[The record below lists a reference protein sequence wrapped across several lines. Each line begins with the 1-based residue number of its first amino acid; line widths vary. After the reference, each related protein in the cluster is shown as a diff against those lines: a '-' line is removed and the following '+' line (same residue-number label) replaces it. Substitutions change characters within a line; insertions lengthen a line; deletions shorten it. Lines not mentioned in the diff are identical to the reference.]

1 MAISTTA
8 AIIGASVIGAGASV
22 YGASKQAGAAKDAA
36 NIGAQSAQQQL
47 AQQERAYQNAD
58 RILTPY
64 SQEGAAARRMY
75 NALLGVPTAQTA
87 PQQVQ
92 TGLLGS
98 SQTGSKELDD
108 FIAANP
114 GLQQY
119 WSSWETGKGSGK
131 HRVLFGD
138 FNGYALDEYRKQVG
152 RDPAA
157 GGYTA
162 QQTPAMQQ
170 QDVANAR
177 DEAMSAFRASPFST
191 IARDS
196 AQRGT
201 NALFSTAAAM
211 GRGVNSG
218 KTMRAAADWNNTA
231 QNNAL
236 VSYMGSLGGIA
247 DTGYNADSGRAS
259 GGQTFANNASNAL
272 AAQANAQAQ
281 GRLGSANAWANGLS
295 NAAGFIG
302 WGAGQM
308 GAQQPAK
315 GNALYYQPVN
325 GAQTRA
331 ALPGAFGTVRSG
343 NF

>member
-1 MAISTTA
+1 MPFPWLA
-8 AIIGASVIGAGASV
+8 AAVFSMAGASV
-22 YGASKQAGAAKDAA
+22 YGASKQANAAKDAA
-36 NIGAQSAQQQL
+36 SMQAASADKSLQL
-47 AQQERAYQNAD
+47 QKESYANAD

-75 NALLGVPTAQTA
+75 NALLGVPTANAA
-87 PQQVQ
+87 PARPASAMGTGQPGSPDWQAYLQQNPDLQAYMDRNGFGKV
-92 TGLLGS
+92 GGS
-98 SQTGSKELDD
+98 TVEEFLSNHWNTYGQREGRTLPTFADTPAPGMGPGAGGDQ
-108 FIAANP
+108 IAADR
-114 GLQQY
+114 
-119 WSSWETGKGSGK
+119 E
-131 HRVLFGD
+131 
-138 FNGYALDEYRKQVG
+138 
-152 RDPAA
+152 
-157 GGYTA
+157 
-162 QQTPAMQQ
+162 M
-170 QDVANAR
+170 
-177 DEAMSAFRASPFST
+177 AMSAFRASPYST

-236 VSYMGSLGGIA
+236 VSYMGSLGGVA

-281 GRLGSANAWANGLS
+281 GRLGAANAWANGLS

-308 GAQQPAK
+308 GGAPK
-315 GNALYYQPVN
+315 GNALFYTPVN
-325 GAQTRA
+325 AQTTAA
-331 ALPGAFGTVRSG
+331 ALPSAFNTLRSG
-343 NF
+343 GF

>member
-1 MAISTTA
+1 MVLPLLMAA
-8 AIIGASVIGAGASV
+8 ASAIGAGASI
-22 YGASKQAGAAKDAA
+22 YSAKKQADAAKDAA

-47 AQQERAYQNAD
+47 GMQREAYQNAD

-75 NALLGVPTAQTA
+75 NALLGVPTAAAA
-87 PQQVQ
+87 PAQLQ

-98 SQTGSKELDD
+98 SRTGSQELDTY
-108 FIAANP
+108 ITNNP
-114 GLQQY
+114 ALQEY
-119 WSSWETGKGSGK
+119 WSGWETGTGSGK
-131 HRVLFGD
+131 HRTMFGD
-138 FNGYALDEYRKQVG
+138 FNGYALSEYRKAVG
-152 RDPAA
+152 RDPTQGGYADTPGA
-157 GGYTA
+157 GGSLPMNGDQIA
-162 QQTPAMQQ
+162 ADREQA
-170 QDVANAR
+170 V
-177 DEAMSAFRASPFST
+177 SAFRASPFST

-281 GRLGSANAWANGLS
+281 GRLGAANAWGQGLS

-302 WGAGQM
+302 WGVGQY
-308 GAQQPAK
+308 GNQQQQPK
-315 GNALYYQPVN
+315 KNALFYGPQP
-325 GAQTRA
+325 
-331 ALPGAFGTVRSG
+331 
-343 NF
+343 

>member
-1 MAISTTA
+1 MVFPWLA
-8 AIIGASVIGAGASV
+8 AAVVASAGASLF
-22 YGASKQAGAAKDAA
+22 GAKKQADAAKDAA
-36 NIGAQSAQQQL
+36 NIGAQSTQQQL
-47 AQQERAYQNAD
+47 QMQRDAYANAD

-64 SQEGAAARRMY
+64 SQEGAQARRMY
-75 NALLGVPTAQTA
+75 NALLGVGTADAA
-87 PQQVQ
+87 PAQPLQ

-98 SQTGSKELDD
+98 SQTGSMELDD

-114 GLQQY
+114 GLRQY
-119 WSSWETGKGSGK
+119 WSSWETGKGSGR

-138 FNGYALDEYRKQVG
+138 FNGYALDEFQKSRG
-152 RDPAA
+152 RAPAQ
-157 GGYTA
+157 GGYAPDAPQMGTVGA
-162 QQTPAMQQ
+162 TDRIAA
-170 QDVANAR
+170 DR
-177 DEAMSAFRASPFST
+177 EAALSVFRASPYST

-218 KTMRAAADWNNTA
+218 KTQRAASDWNNTA

-236 VSYMGSLGGIA
+236 VSFMGSLGGVA

-281 GRLGSANAWANGLS
+281 GRLGSANAWAQGLS

-308 GAQQPAK
+308 GGGQNALFYQQP
-315 GNALYYQPVN
+315 
-325 GAQTRA
+325 QTRTT
-331 ALPGAFGTVRSG
+331 PGAPTGIYGPR
-343 NF
+343 